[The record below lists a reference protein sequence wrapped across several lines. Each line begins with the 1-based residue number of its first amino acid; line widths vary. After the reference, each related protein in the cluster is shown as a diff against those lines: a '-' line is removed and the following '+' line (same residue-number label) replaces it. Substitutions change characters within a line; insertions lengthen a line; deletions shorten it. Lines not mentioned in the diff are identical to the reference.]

1 MSKHCYDKWWL
12 RKDMENMGYIFE
24 YCNKYCNKL
33 FGVDIDR
40 IKFLNAFMI
49 SQLRY
54 EMETG
59 HERLLSQSAED
70 SIRMFIEVDCDDEIE
85 QFKRTKETID
95 SYAYHQLYWVGWMY
109 AYLHFRQDIL
119 SRELVKIIPIEKM
132 LEHYHLGHEMSKE
145 VYYEHI
151 EHIFNK

>member
-1 MSKHCYDKWWL
+1 MSRYCYDKWWL

-40 IKFLNAFMI
+40 IKFLSAFMI
-49 SQLRY
+49 SQLRF

-70 SIRMFIEVDCDDEIE
+70 SVRMFIEVDCDDEIE

-95 SYAYHQLYWVGWMY
+95 NYAYNQLYWVGWMY

-119 SRELVKIIPIEKM
+119 SRELVKILPIEKM
-132 LEHYHLGHEMSKE
+132 LEHYYLGHEMSKE
-145 VYYEHI
+145 AYYEHI
-151 EHIFNK
+151 EHLFNK